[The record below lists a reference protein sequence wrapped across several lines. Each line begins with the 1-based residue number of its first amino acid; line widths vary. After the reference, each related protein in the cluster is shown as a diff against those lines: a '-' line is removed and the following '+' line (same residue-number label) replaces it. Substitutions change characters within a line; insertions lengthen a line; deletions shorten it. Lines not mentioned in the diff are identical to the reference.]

1 MSSVVLT
8 TWPVSMVLAAVL
20 GFRIGLRWSEIHR
33 ISRHT
38 FIPRHPRNNHK
49 QHRRRSRLRRPIDPL
64 SRRDIEFEDHS
75 DRVPTEVGAD
85 LDTDTIPLPPA
96 LARPLYS
103 ASADANTE
111 ILPRLQDIRPPMR
124 ATPIRRPPWV
134 GGDGDHAGAHEHRTG
149 FPAPQERLHGKDQME
164 PVAPLWD
171 PRQIDPERWEEVG
184 VDPSTLTTDIAGR
197 PEVSG
202 FKRCGGT
209 DRLRVYAIS
218 VWSQRYTVEDF
229 QRKEAGIKF
238 APITIAGR
246 TGFRYRPRADHN
258 GDQCCLIF
266 PAAHGSCSIEVLRLD
281 PNSPL
286 PPADRAIAVAQ
297 VMVPLLPN

>member
-1 MSSVVLT
+1 MSSLVLT
-8 TWPVSMVLAAVL
+8 TWPVSVVLAAML
-20 GFRIGLRWSEIHR
+20 GFRMGLRSSELHR
-33 ISRHT
+33 IS
-38 FIPRHPRNNHK
+38 
-49 QHRRRSRLRRPIDPL
+49 PL
-64 SRRDIEFEDHS
+64 SRPNIEFEDHS
-75 DRVPTEVGAD
+75 DRVPAEVGAD

-96 LARPLYS
+96 LARPLHS
-103 ASADANTE
+103 GRADADTE
-111 ILPRLQDIRPPMR
+111 ILPRLQDVRPPMR

-134 GGDGDHAGAHEHRTG
+134 GRRDDHAGRHEHHAG
-149 FPAPQERLHGKDQME
+149 FPALQACLHGKDQME

-171 PRQIDPERWEEVG
+171 PRQIDLERWEAVG

-209 DRLRVYAIS
+209 DLLRAYAIS
-218 VWSQRYTVEDF
+218 VWSQRHTVEDF
-229 QRKEAGIKF
+229 QRKEAGIEF

-246 TGFRYRPRADHN
+246 AGFRYRPRVDHN
-258 GDQCCLIF
+258 GDQRCLIF
-266 PAAHGSCSIEVLRLD
+266 AAAHGSCSIEVLRLD

-286 PPADRAIAVAQ
+286 PPADRAIAVAE